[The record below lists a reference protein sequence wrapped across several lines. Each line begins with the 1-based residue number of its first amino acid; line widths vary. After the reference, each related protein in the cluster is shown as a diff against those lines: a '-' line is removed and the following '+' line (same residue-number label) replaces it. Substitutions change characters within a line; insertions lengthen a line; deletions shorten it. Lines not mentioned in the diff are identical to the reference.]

1 MKTSGAPEKGDLV
14 RYECHLGGV
23 VNANFFG
30 NALVIEEVGI
40 AVKLLIF
47 GLWRERENKT
57 QKHEVYQTETFEM
70 TVPRT
75 ECKILR
81 TRQGEIVNSVS
92 SA

>member
-1 MKTSGAPEKGDLV
+1 MKASGAPEKGDLV

-47 GLWRERENKT
+47 GLWRRNKNNH
-57 QKHEVYQTETFEM
+57 KKYRVEKTETWEM
-70 TVPRT
+70 TVPRV

>member
-1 MKTSGAPEKGDLV
+1 MKASGAPEKGDLV
-14 RYECHLGGV
+14 RYECNVGGV
-23 VNANFFG
+23 VNDNFFG
-30 NALVIEEVGI
+30 HALVIEEVGI

-47 GLWRERENKT
+47 GLWRERGNKT
-57 QKHEVYQTETFEM
+57 QKHEAYQTETFEM
-70 TVPRT
+70 TVPRV

>member
-23 VNANFFG
+23 VNANFCG
-30 NALVIEEVGI
+30 NARVIEERGI

-70 TVPRT
+70 TVPRA

-81 TRQGEIVNSVS
+81 TRQGETIVKNL
-92 SA
+92 

>member
-14 RYECHLGGV
+14 RYEW
-23 VNANFFG
+23 AFDDSQYRTT
-30 NALVIEEVGI
+30 ALVVGEHGI

-47 GLWRERENKT
+47 GLWRENKYNPK
-57 QKHEVYQTETFEM
+57 KHRIEKTKTWEM

-81 TRQGEIVNSVS
+81 TRQGDAIVKNL
-92 SA
+92 

>member
-1 MKTSGAPEKGDLV
+1 MKASGAPEKGDLV
-14 RYECHLGGV
+14 RYEFYLDGLVEG
-23 VNANFFG
+23 NFFG

>member
-14 RYECHLGGV
+14 RYECNVGGV

-30 NALVIEEVGI
+30 NALVIEERGI

-47 GLWRERENKT
+47 GLWRELEDNT
-57 QKHEVYQTETFEM
+57 QKYEAFQTETFEM
-70 TVPRT
+70 TVPRV

>member
-1 MKTSGAPEKGDLV
+1 MKASGAPEKGDLV
-14 RYECHLGGV
+14 RYEFYLDGLVEG
-23 VNANFFG
+23 NFFG

-47 GLWRERENKT
+47 GLWRERENQT

-70 TVPRT
+70 TVPRA

-81 TRQGEIVNSVS
+81 TRQGETIVKNL
-92 SA
+92 

>member
-14 RYECHLGGV
+14 RYKCNVGGV

-30 NALVIEEVGI
+30 NALVIEERGI

-47 GLWRERENKT
+47 GLWRELEDNT
-57 QKHEVYQTETFEM
+57 QKYEAFQTETFEM
-70 TVPRT
+70 TVPRV

>member
-1 MKTSGAPEKGDLV
+1 MKASGAPEKGDLV

-23 VNANFFG
+23 VNANFFA
-30 NALVIEEVGI
+30 NALVIEERGI

-47 GLWRERENKT
+47 GLWRELEDNT
-57 QKHEVYQTETFEM
+57 QKHEAYQTETFEM
-70 TVPRT
+70 TVPRV

>member
-14 RYECHLGGV
+14 RYECNVGGV

-30 NALVIEEVGI
+30 NALVIEERGI

-47 GLWRERENKT
+47 GLWRERENQT

-70 TVPRT
+70 TVPRA

-81 TRQGEIVNSVS
+81 TRQGDAIVKNL
-92 SA
+92 